1 MTDVPTLL
9 VAGVDGRPPDSTANF
24 AAPEACRGDL
34 FDGGDLFDDGRL
46 RRVQGWARR
55 IDGLDAT
62 AGMDKN
68 GVSSIGG

>member
-1 MTDVPTLL
+1 MTDVPDLP
-9 VAGVDGRPPDSTANF
+9 VAGVDGRSSDSTANF
-24 AAPEACRGDL
+24 AAPEACR
-34 FDGGDLFDDGRL
+34 GDLFDDGRL

-68 GVSSIGG
+68 GVSSIVG